1 MNREM
6 EKIVTSSSSNSGT
19 FECKTCGKRFQSFQA
34 LGGHQGIH
42 RKVDHVNE
50 RTLLSLNIF
59 APKAALHRCKI
70 CMKEFETGP
79 ALGGHMTRHRLQ
91 KDLDTEVVESGG
103 LMLTAAAETQLEAE
117 ERHYM
122 ELNLAAKEWRLWLTD

>member
-1 MNREM
+1 MSMSMKM
-6 EKIVTSSSSNSGT
+6 EKTVTSSSSNSGT

-42 RKVDHVNE
+42 RKVDHINE
-50 RTLLSLNIF
+50 TLLTLNIV

-79 ALGGHMTRHRLQ
+79 ALGGHMTRHRFQ
-91 KDLDTEVVESGG
+91 KDMDKEVVEGGG
-103 LMLTAAAETQLEAE
+103 LMLIAAEAQLEAE
-117 ERHYM
+117 EQHYM
-122 ELNLAAKEWRLWLTD
+122 ELMLAAKEWRLFM

>member
-1 MNREM
+1 MSMSIEM
-6 EKIVTSSSSNSGT
+6 EKTVASSSSTRGT
-19 FECKTCGKRFQSFQA
+19 FECKICGKKFQSFQA

-42 RKVDHVNE
+42 RKVDHINE
-50 RTLLSLNIF
+50 RTLLTLNIL

-91 KDLDTEVVESGG
+91 KDLDKEVVEGGG
-103 LMLTAAAETQLEAE
+103 LMLIAAEAQLEAE
-117 ERHYM
+117 EQHYM
-122 ELNLAAKEWRLWLTD
+122 ELMLAAKEWRLFM

>member
-1 MNREM
+1 MSTNL
-6 EKIVTSSSSNSGT
+6 EKTVTSSYSISGT
-19 FECKTCGKRFQSFQA
+19 FECKTCGKIFRCFQA

-42 RKVDHVNE
+42 RKVGHINE
-50 RTLLSLNIF
+50 RTLLSLNIV

-70 CMKEFETGP
+70 CMKAFETGP
-79 ALGGHMTRHRLQ
+79 ALGGHMTHHRLQ

-103 LMLTAAAETQLEAE
+103 LMLTAAAEAQLEAE

-122 ELNLAAKEWRLWLTD
+122 ELILAAKEWRLWLTD

>member
-1 MNREM
+1 MSIEM
-6 EKIVTSSSSNSGT
+6 EKMVTGSSNISGT

-42 RKVDHVNE
+42 RKVDHINE
-50 RTLLSLNIF
+50 RTLLTLNF
-59 APKAALHRCKI
+59 LAPKAALHRCKI
-70 CMKEFETGP
+70 CLKEFETGP

-91 KDLDTEVVESGG
+91 KDLDKEVVEGGG
-103 LMLTAAAETQLEAE
+103 LMLIAAEAQLEAE

-122 ELNLAAKEWRLWLTD
+122 ELMLAAKEWRLFM

>member
-1 MNREM
+1 MSMSIEM
-6 EKIVTSSSSNSGT
+6 EKMVTGSSSTNGT

-50 RTLLSLNIF
+50 RTLLTLNIL

-91 KDLDTEVVESGG
+91 KDLDKEVVEGGG
-103 LMLTAAAETQLEAE
+103 LMLIAAEAQLEAE

-122 ELNLAAKEWRLWLTD
+122 ELMLAAKEWRLFM

>member
-1 MNREM
+1 MSTNM
-6 EKIVTSSSSNSGT
+6 EKTVTSSYSISGT
-19 FECKTCGKRFQSFQA
+19 FECKTCGKIFRSFQA

-42 RKVDHVNE
+42 RKVDHINE
-50 RTLLSLNIF
+50 RTLLTLNIL

-79 ALGGHMTRHRLQ
+79 ALGGHMTRHRFQ
-91 KDLDTEVVESGG
+91 KDSDKEVVEGGG
-103 LMLTAAAETQLEAE
+103 LMLTMAEAQLEAE

-122 ELNLAAKEWRLWLTD
+122 ELILAAKEWRMWLTD